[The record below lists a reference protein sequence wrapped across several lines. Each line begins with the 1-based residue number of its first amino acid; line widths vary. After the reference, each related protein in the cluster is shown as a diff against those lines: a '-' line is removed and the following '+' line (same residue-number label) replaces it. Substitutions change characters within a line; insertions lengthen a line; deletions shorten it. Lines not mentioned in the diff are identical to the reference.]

1 MPKLTDTQR
10 VILSAAA
17 NRRDG
22 AALPLPKSLKTKGGA
37 IAATLDSLRKKG
49 LLEERPAAPDAPAWR
64 EPEDGRRLALFVT
77 DAGLRAVG
85 VEPDRAAKIASVR
98 SKVQSKPRRRQA
110 GRASAGPKPQTG
122 ASPAATRPG
131 TKQSLLIDLLSRK
144 TGATIAEAMAAT
156 GWQPHSIR
164 GAISGA
170 LKKKL
175 GLAIAS
181 ETVEDRGRV
190 YRIVEHG

>member
-17 NRRDG
+17 NRSDG
-22 AALPLPKSLKTKGGA
+22 AVLPPPKSLKIRGQA
-37 IAATLDSLRKKG
+37 LAAALEGLRKTG
-49 LLEERPAAPDAPAWR
+49 LLEEWPAARKDVAWR
-64 EPEDGRRLALFVT
+64 ESDDGRRLALFVT
-77 DAGLRAVG
+77 DAGWRALG
-85 VEPDRAAKIASVR
+85 AEPDRAAKFRSVR

-110 GRASAGPKPQTG
+110 GRVPAAPKPQTG
-122 ASPAATRPG
+122 ASLAAARPG

-144 TGATIAEAMAAT
+144 TGATIAEAVAAT

-181 ETVEDRGRV
+181 
-190 YRIVEHG
+190 

>member
-17 NRRDG
+17 NRSDG
-22 AALPLPKSLKTKGGA
+22 TVLPPPKSLKIRGRA
-37 IAATLDSLRKKG
+37 LAAALEGLRKTG
-49 LLEERPAAPDAPAWR
+49 LLEERPAARKDVAWR
-64 EPEDGRRLALFVT
+64 ESDDGRRLALFVT
-77 DAGLRAVG
+77 EAGLRAVG
-85 VEPDRAAKIASVR
+85 VEPDRSAKIPSAR
-98 SKVQSKPRRRQA
+98 SKAQSKPRRRQA
-110 GRASAGPKPQTG
+110 GRAQAAPKPKTG
-122 ASPAATRPG
+122 TSPAARPG

-144 TGATIAEAMAAT
+144 TGATIAEAVAAT
-156 GWQPHSIR
+156 GWQAHSIR

-175 GLAIAS
+175 GLAVAS

>member
-1 MPKLTDTQR
+1 MTKLTDTQR

-22 AALPLPKSLKTKGGA
+22 ATLPLPKSLKAKGGA
-37 IAATLDSLRKKG
+37 LAAALEGLRQKG
-49 LLEERPAAPDAPAWR
+49 LLEERSAARDDVAWR
-64 EPEDGRRLALFVT
+64 ESEDGRRLTLFVT
-77 DAGLRAVG
+77 NAGLQELG
-85 VEPDRAAKIASVR
+85 VEPGRAAVR
-98 SKVQSKPRRRQA
+98 SKVRSKPRRRRA
-110 GRASAGPKPQTG
+110 GRGLAVPKPKTG
-122 ASPAATRPG
+122 ASRATARAS

-144 TGATIAEAMAAT
+144 TGATIAEAVAAT

-175 GLAIAS
+175 GLDIAS
-181 ETVEDRGRV
+181 ERVEDRGRV

>member
-1 MPKLTDTQR
+1 MTKLTDTQR

-22 AALPLPKSLKTKGGA
+22 AALPLPKSVKAKGRA
-37 IAATLDSLRKKG
+37 LAATLEGLRQKG
-49 LLEERPAAPDAPAWR
+49 LLEERSAARDDVAWR
-64 EPEDGRRLALFVT
+64 ESEDGRRLTLFVT
-77 DAGLRAVG
+77 DAGMRELG
-85 VEPDRAAKIASVR
+85 VEPDRAAKIRSVR
-98 SKVQSKPRRRQA
+98 SKVQSKPRRRQS
-110 GRASAGPKPQTG
+110 GRAPAVPKPKTG
-122 ASPAATRPG
+122 ASLAATRPG
-131 TKQSLLIDLLSRK
+131 TKQSLLIDLLTRK
-144 TGATIAEAMAAT
+144 TGATIAEAVAAT

-181 ETVEDRGRV
+181 ETVENRGRV
-190 YRIVEHG
+190 YRIVGHG